1 MDPIFDFSAAP
12 HLPYS
17 LREQSQAS
25 VRPELALVS
34 LSDITTIGGNVI
46 VLERNGELYIEF
58 ANAA

>member
-17 LREQSQAS
+17 LREQLQAS
-25 VRPELALVS
+25 VRPELALGA
-34 LSDITTIGGNVI
+34 LSDIALIGGNVV

>member
-17 LREQSQAS
+17 LREQDQAA
-25 VRPELALVS
+25 VRPEVALTA
-34 LSDITTIGGNVI
+34 LTANTISGGNVI
-46 VLERNGELYIEF
+46 VFERNGELYIEF

>member
-17 LREQSQAS
+17 LREQLQAA
-25 VRPELALVS
+25 VRPELALGA
-34 LSDITTIGGNVI
+34 LSDITLIGGNVV

>member
-1 MDPIFDFSAAP
+1 MDPIIDFSAAP

-17 LREQSQAS
+17 LREQAQA

-34 LSDITTIGGNVI
+34 LSDMTKIGRNVI

>member
-1 MDPIFDFSAAP
+1 MEPIFDFSAAP

-17 LREQSQAS
+17 LRDHAQNSD
-25 VRPELALVS
+25 RPDLALGSLTSVS
-34 LSDITTIGGNVI
+34 QLGGSVI